1 MNALA
6 VKERDRTACER
17 FRSAIRMQNR
27 QRSAQDSLPG
37 ARTVSQ
43 DKHHDVQ
50 TRTASQAH
58 AKQPPLRPRKT
69 HARALWTVRFY
80 LFDPVKGR
88 HTFCCFRPRD
98 VGSAAYLPLT
108 QRKAFYLLIV
118 EGRPWRG
125 RCRTPSPSKAHAD
138 TARNTTSD
146 FSSLAREARNHTL
159 FSLCCKAP
167 CWKNDGLTV
176 ENHPATIFD
185 GWKVLN
191 WLHF

>member
-1 MNALA
+1 MLAHFRRTTYMKYADMRRITGACDATAFAL
-6 VKERDRTACER
+6 T
-17 FRSAIRMQNR
+17 
-27 QRSAQDSLPG
+27 QDLFP
-37 ARTVSQ
+37 
-43 DKHHDVQ
+43 
-50 TRTASQAH
+50 
-58 AKQPPLRPRKT
+58 
-69 HARALWTVRFY
+69 RALDCKA
-80 LFDPVKGR
+80 LPLDPVEGR
-88 HTFCCFRPRD
+88 HTFCCCHPRD
-98 VGSAAYLPLT
+98 VGALQPICLCLSH
-108 QRKAFYLLIV
+108 QQKIFYLLIV